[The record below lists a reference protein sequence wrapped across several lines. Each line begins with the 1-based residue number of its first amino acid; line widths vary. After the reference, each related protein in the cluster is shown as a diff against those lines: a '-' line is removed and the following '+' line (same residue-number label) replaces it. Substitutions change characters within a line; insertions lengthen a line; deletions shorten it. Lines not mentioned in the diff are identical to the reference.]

1 MSQVNH
7 EQRAQDPQVQTTKL
21 CQSHSLKLRS
31 HLAAGHQTL
40 IRAECERLLF
50 FLDRLK

>member
-7 EQRAQDPQVQTTKL
+7 EQRAQEPLVQTTKL

-31 HLAAGHQTL
+31 YLAAGHQTQ
-40 IRAECERLLF
+40 LF
-50 FLDRLK
+50 ELNVKVHYFS

>member
-7 EQRAQDPQVQTTKL
+7 EQRAQEPLVQTTKL

-31 HLAAGHQTL
+31 HLAAGHLAL
-40 IRAECERLLF
+40 IRAECERYYF
-50 FLDRLK
+50 S